1 MTDDIR
7 QRVEGCFALVFPELN
22 PEEIVQ
28 ASTASVAKW
37 DSVATLNLIAL
48 IEEECQ
54 IELQPEQLL
63 LDDPDGPLSF
73 ELILNYA
80 KSLRDSKLKRD

>member
-1 MTDDIR
+1 MNDDIR
-7 QRVEGCFALVFPELN
+7 QRVEGCFALVFPELSS
-22 PEEIVQ
+22 EEIVQ

-54 IELQPEQLL
+54 IEVQPDQLMAG
-63 LDDPDGPLSF
+63 DPDGPLSF
-73 ELILNYA
+73 ELILNYV
-80 KSLRDSKLKRD
+80 KSLRDST